1 MKLEGQNLR
10 FLLDVNQQSYEASF
24 WERSIFERVLGSL
37 KAYLHGTTLSHATSL
52 RQAYDMT

>member
-24 WERSIFERVLGSL
+24 WERGVF
-37 KAYLHGTTLSHATSL
+37 
-52 RQAYDMT
+52 